1 MTRFRSLHAAVA
13 LLSLT
18 GCTGVAVNDSP
29 GSRADYS
36 NGDFEYATSL
46 GAIVTRVAGNPFG
59 IPADTFRD
67 AVLRD
72 MQGHARD
79 GSGRFVAAPSEQTM
93 PPYKVIVA
101 FDMPA
106 WVDGYALCRSA
117 AALPAPV
124 KKPGVTTVDMAFC
137 FGDQLKSDASGRVSG
152 AGSVDDPRFVD
163 LVQRVTEA
171 LIPSREDAGP
181 DVD

>member
-1 MTRFRSLHAAVA
+1 MGRFRILRIAAA

-18 GCTGVAVNDSP
+18 GCSGVAVNYSP
-29 GSRADYS
+29 GSRGDYS
-36 NGDFEYATSL
+36 NGDFAYAMSL

-72 MQGHARD
+72 MQDHARE
-79 GSGRFVAAPSEQTM
+79 GNGRFVAEPSERTM

-106 WVDGYALCRSA
+106 WVDGDAL
-117 AALPAPV
+117 
-124 KKPGVTTVDMAFC
+124 
-137 FGDQLKSDASGRVSG
+137 
-152 AGSVDDPRFVD
+152 
-163 LVQRVTEA
+163 
-171 LIPSREDAGP
+171 
-181 DVD
+181 